1 MPIVSQIGLNR
12 IGDALGIRL
21 TSSPLH
27 KVSLRARQRILR
39 MASVDKSIHVGSSL
53 SSLDILAAILLGR
66 GLRRTGDRPT
76 EKDWLILS
84 KGHAV
89 PALYALLVELGKLT
103 ERDLDTIRDING
115 LEGHPDNSLDGVDVS
130 TGSLGQGLSIAA
142 GIAYAMRLDR
152 TWSTHRVFVVLG
164 DGELDEGQVWE
175 AAATI
180 AHLGLS
186 NVVAIVDVNGF
197 QLDGATSD
205 IKDKG
210 DLAQRWRSLGWRVI
224 EIDGHNHE
232 MILAALSEAEASP
245 RPVVIIAYT
254 RRGNGLGVL
263 EATGGQ
269 HV

>member
-1 MPIVSQIGLNR
+1 MPIVSRVELIRR
-12 IGDALGIRL
+12 IDSFPAQPRAQV
-21 TSSPLH
+21 LH
-27 KVSLRARQRILR
+27 QVSLRARKRILR
-39 MASVDKSIHVGSSL
+39 MASIEKSIHVGSSL

-66 GLRRTGDRPT
+66 GLRRTGDKPT

-89 PALYALLVELGKLT
+89 PALYALLVEQGKLS
-103 ERDLDTIRDING
+103 EKDLDTIRDING

-142 GIAYAMRLDR
+142 GIAFAMCLDR
-152 TWSTHRVFVVLG
+152 TWTIHRVFVVLG

-186 NVVAIVDVNGF
+186 NIVAIVDVNGF
-197 QLDGATSD
+197 QLDGATSE

-232 MILAALSEAEASP
+232 MILEALAEAEASP
-245 RPVVIIAYT
+245 QPVVIIAYT